1 MNHDKLQT
9 EGGSPEGIFSLI
21 KFLSNMLFYLS
32 LLERSSQYW
41 IGLCSGQMV
50 LIIEHDSD
58 LVARQYTYGAMHNIW
73 RFINLLAPDSATI
86 FKGSGNHKGSLRSI
100 GRRATRH
107 LSDRPMSFLN
117 FSPSK
122 CEVHSHG
129 IVTFVAFDP
138 AVCLS

>member
-1 MNHDKLQT
+1 
-9 EGGSPEGIFSLI
+9 
-21 KFLSNMLFYLS
+21 MLFYLS

-86 FKGSGNHKGSLRSI
+86 FKGSGTTRAACGQSVDGQRDTLVTDPCPSL
-100 GRRATRH
+100 TFRH
-107 LSDRPMSFLN
+107 LNVKSIRM
-117 FSPSK
+117 
-122 CEVHSHG
+122 
-129 IVTFVAFDP
+129 A
-138 AVCLS
+138 